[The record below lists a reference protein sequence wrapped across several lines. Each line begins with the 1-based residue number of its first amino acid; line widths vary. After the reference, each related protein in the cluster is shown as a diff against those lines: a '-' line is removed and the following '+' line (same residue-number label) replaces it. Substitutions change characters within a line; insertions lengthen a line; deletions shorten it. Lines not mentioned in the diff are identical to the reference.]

1 MKQSYYS
8 HTPQSKIK
16 SVAINKHA
24 HQSISIGIV
33 FVVVIFVSVI
43 QILLH
48 QRLKQNAPL
57 ERLYLVPYSQL
68 KLYLTYISVH
78 VVILMLMLLMISL
91 LMHQPLSILF
101 YLKTLIIVLFYEAG
115 IALLLFKINVL
126 SLPYIHGYYLY
137 GSDRYYIFMDSIVKE
152 SYSMIDIQNV
162 SKSYKKKHIFD
173 SLDMQF
179 QNHKITIL
187 LGENGA
193 GKSTLLRLIAGI
205 ENADEGRIQYFNQYL
220 SRRRIRHI
228 VGYVPQDI
236 ALFEHMT
243 VMENIE
249 FFKSLC
255 ENPISDETLHSYLSQ
270 LNFTDT
276 KVKVSNLSGGNKRK
290 VNIMIG
296 LLSRPKILILDEPTE
311 DIDLESRYDIHNLL
325 QQMTDQCLIIMTT
338 HHLDEVEALAD
349 DIKVIGQNP
358 FYHDI
363 LENKGWSFKK
373 YANALA
379 DNTKS

>member
-1 MKQSYYS
+1 
-8 HTPQSKIK
+8 
-16 SVAINKHA
+16 
-24 HQSISIGIV
+24 
-33 FVVVIFVSVI
+33 
-43 QILLH
+43 
-48 QRLKQNAPL
+48 
-57 ERLYLVPYSQL
+57 
-68 KLYLTYISVH
+68 
-78 VVILMLMLLMISL
+78 
-91 LMHQPLSILF
+91 
-101 YLKTLIIVLFYEAG
+101 
-115 IALLLFKINVL
+115 
-126 SLPYIHGYYLY
+126 
-137 GSDRYYIFMDSIVKE
+137 
-152 SYSMIDIQNV
+152 MIDIQNV

-249 FFKSLC
+249 FFKS
-255 ENPISDETLHSYLSQ
+255 
-270 LNFTDT
+270 
-276 KVKVSNLSGGNKRK
+276 RK